1 MKSEVSYC
9 SVTFDE
15 VVLKVEIIILDVV
28 RNEDICFFRWKQRS
42 STMCCNLEK
51 NNGDQTFRLP
61 KWKTQV

>member
-28 RNEDICFFRWKQRS
+28 RNEDICFFR
-42 STMCCNLEK
+42 
-51 NNGDQTFRLP
+51 
-61 KWKTQV
+61 